1 MIYDQHQCDKT
12 DWLFVGLGRSPAV
25 SLFEYGKIK
34 GAAAFKPV
42 RLRVTEKCSLVVE
55 KVTHQ
60 HEGLYVCR
68 QFDGSEQI
76 GGDAHVDLSV
86 VSNSEHQNTDEVT
99 LSCSVQRYGSC
110 RHTVKWLKTNTQ
122 SQSDCSATVTFTTS
136 QLQTLSDSLT
146 CEVTDDDGRKQ
157 TFPFRRSA
165 TATEPTPS
173 EPSDVVS
180 STSATKPPPPTTTTP
195 TTEPPPPEPSDV
207 VSSTSRRDPT
217 KPQGDTTGTKAS
229 AETTSTDP
237 DPHTG
242 FPHVLRSIM
251 VSVAL
256 AALIISVVTVNM
268 WTRTKGN
275 KKQMEEICVCDDDEV
290 NYENDGV
297 SSASV

>member
-1 MIYDQHQCDKT
+1 MERLKKQLHLNHEVHFT
-12 DWLFVGLGRSPAV
+12 LVFVSQSSSP
-25 SLFEYGKIK
+25 
-34 GAAAFKPV
+34 
-42 RLRVTEKCSLVVE
+42 
-55 KVTHQ
+55 
-60 HEGLYVCR
+60 
-68 QFDGSEQI
+68 D
-76 GGDAHVDLSV
+76 
-86 VSNSEHQNTDEVT
+86 SEHQNTDEVT
-99 LSCSVQRYGSC
+99 LRCFVQRYGPC

-146 CEVTDDDGRKQ
+146 CEVTDDEGRKE

-165 TATEPTPS
+165 TATEPT
-173 EPSDVVS
+173 
-180 STSATKPPPPTTTTP
+180 
-195 TTEPPPPEPSDV
+195 PPEPSDV

-268 WTRTKGN
+268 WTRTKGQN
-275 KKQMEEICVCDDDEV
+275 IHRNICAVIGSTDAELDPICLCLIRKQEA
-290 NYENDGV
+290 DGKNLCKFKV
-297 SSASV
+297 YDQLQSP